1 MSAGAD
7 TSRPSGPAEAV
18 SSGDLDFVTD
28 AALAVRERTPHG
40 ARLILWFT
48 LLFVLVF
55 LFWASRA
62 KIDEVTKGQGKV
74 IPSSQVQVV
83 QNLEGGILAELL
95 VAEGETVEQ
104 GQVLLR
110 IDDTRFAS
118 SLRESRLRY
127 LALLAKAT
135 RLKAETEGLAE
146 MPEMPAEVREEAPE
160 IGQREARL
168 FSSRRR
174 ELQAAVGI
182 LQQQVAQRRQ
192 EIEEQKAKRT
202 QLSERYKLAEREL
215 KLTRPLMEQGAVSEV
230 EVLRLQRQVSE
241 LKGELAAT
249 RYAIQRARSRIDEAE
264 RKVREQ
270 RLSFR
275 NKAREQLNEVL
286 AELAQISESAVA
298 LEDRVRRTEVKSP
311 VRGTVKRLMVNTLG
325 GVIKPGAEL
334 VEIVPL
340 EDTLLVEAHIRPRD
354 IAFIGPHQP
363 ATVKLTAYD
372 FAIYGGLEAEV
383 EHISAD
389 TITNERGE
397 SYYLVRV
404 RTKRNHL
411 GDDASALPII
421 PGMLA
426 EVDILTGKKTILD
439 YLLKPVMR
447 ARYQALR
454 ER

>member
-1 MSAGAD
+1 MTERAD
-7 TSRPSGPAEAV
+7 KGRAEEVLA
-18 SSGDLDFVTD
+18 SDDLDFVTD
-28 AALAVRERTPHG
+28 AAAAVRERTPRG
-40 ARLILWFT
+40 ARLILWLT
-48 LLFVLVF
+48 LLFVVLFLV
-55 LFWASRA
+55 WASRA
-62 KIDEVTKGQGKV
+62 SIDEVTKGQGKV

-95 VAEGETVEQ
+95 VSEGEMVDK

-118 SLRESRLRY
+118 SLRESRLQY
-127 LALLAKAT
+127 LALLAKAA
-135 RLKAETEGLAE
+135 RLRAETEGSEKA
-146 MPEMPAEVREEAPE
+146 PEMPGEVKTEAPQ
-160 IGQREARL
+160 IGQRESRL
-168 FSSRRR
+168 FASRRQ
-174 ELQAAVGI
+174 ELETSIGI

-202 QLSERYKLAEREL
+202 QLNERYKLAQREL
-215 KLTRPLMEQGAVSEV
+215 KLTRPLMDQGAVSEV

-241 LKGELAAT
+241 LKGNLAAT

-264 RKVREQ
+264 RKVKEQ
-270 RLSFR
+270 RLNFR
-275 NKAREQLNEVL
+275 NKAREELNDVE
-286 AELAQISESAVA
+286 AQLAQLSESAVA

-311 VRGTVKRLMVNTLG
+311 VRGTVKRLMVNTVG
-325 GVIKPGAEL
+325 GVIQPGAEL

-354 IAFIGPHQP
+354 IAFIGPGQR
-363 ATVKLTAYD
+363 AMVKLTAYD

-404 RTKRNHL
+404 RTRKNHL
-411 GDDASALPII
+411 GNDDAALPII

-426 EVDILTGKKTILD
+426 EVDILTGKKTVLD